1 MSESFC
7 QYGKKGVCKQQKVV
21 ALNEAME
28 WRNAL
33 EQRVIFLD
41 HLEQLIK
48 LFELYPKD
56 FIRLQDDLKEARD
69 KTVWSI
75 QECKKQFAYTRQ
87 RFESGFDD
95 LNELSEGVMICNKK

>member
-21 ALNEAME
+21 ALNEAMA
-28 WRNAL
+28 WRNAI

-41 HLEQLIK
+41 HVEQLIK

-56 FIRLQDDLKEARD
+56 FICLQERLIEARD
-69 KTVWSI
+69 KTKWSI
-75 QECKKQFAYTRQ
+75 TEAKKQFAYTRQ
-87 RFESGFDD
+87 RFESGFDT
-95 LNELSEGVMICNKK
+95 LEELSDGVMI